1 MKLRYHKNFSKQ
13 YKKLSVHQKEKVDAA
28 ILLFQKNPYHPL
40 LKNHTLKGK
49 RKDIQSISAGFD
61 LRILFHE
68 YNNYTYIIFLTVG
81 SHNQVYS

>member
-1 MKLRYHKNFSKQ
+1 MKLRYH
-13 YKKLSVHQKEKVDAA
+13 KKLSVHQKEKVDSS

-40 LKNHTLKGK
+40 LKNHALKGPK
-49 RKDIQSISAGFD
+49 KDIQSISAGFD

-68 YNNYTYIIFLTVG
+68 YDNYTYIIFLKVG